1 VTLRVCYPF
10 SLTAMRVTIKLFAT
24 LREGRFSVREQD
36 LPDAITIRD
45 VLALFSVPEQQAT
58 LLLVNGRHA
67 ELARTL
73 SDGDVLAIFPP
84 VGGG

>member
-1 VTLRVCYPF
+1 
-10 SLTAMRVTIKLFAT
+10 MRVTMKLFAT

-36 LPDAITIRD
+36 LSEGTAIRD
-45 VLALFSVPEQQAT
+45 VLALFSIPEQQAT

-67 ELARTL
+67 ELTRTL
-73 SDGDVLAIFPP
+73 SEGDVLAIFPP